1 MNLFKNLFLTMLL
14 ASFSVPMFAMDMELS
29 EDRVTRGPHDFSL
42 TAEQKAEF
50 ALLFQQGEAV
60 VLPIFQTMIQVCPA
74 TRAYVYS
81 LDCIF
86 TAIDYDFGAMIK
98 WLHSRGVNLNQQAA
112 GDLNTPLMYA
122 VLIGRPDMVL
132 IISQLPDINLDAQD
146 FQGDTALHH
155 ASLKQDVL
163 SWNWLVMAGASVII
177 PNFTGEFPR
186 KVELRLPPYLS

>member
-1 MNLFKNLFLTMLL
+1 MLL
-14 ASFSVPMFAMDMELS
+14 ASFSATIFAMDMDLS
-29 EDRVTRGPHDFSL
+29 EDQVTQGPHDFNL
-42 TAEQKAEF
+42 TDAQKAEF
-50 ALLFQQGEAV
+50 ALLFQQGEEV
-60 VLPIFQTMIQVCPA
+60 VLQTFQTMIQVCPA
-74 TRAYVYS
+74 TKAYVHS

-86 TAIDYDFGAMIK
+86 MAIDYDFGAMIK

-122 VLIGRPDMVL
+122 VLAERPDMVL

-163 SWNWLVMAGASVII
+163 SWNWLVMADASEII
-177 PNFTGEFPR
+177 QNFAGDFPI
-186 KVELRLPPYLS
+186 KVELRVPPYLI